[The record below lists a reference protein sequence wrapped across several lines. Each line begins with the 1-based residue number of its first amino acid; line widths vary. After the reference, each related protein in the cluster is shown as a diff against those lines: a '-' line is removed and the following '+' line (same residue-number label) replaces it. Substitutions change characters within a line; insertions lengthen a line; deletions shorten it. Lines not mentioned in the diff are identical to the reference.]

1 MAALSITHNREAGT
15 LIEGTQR
22 GDGTAEILKAQGWR
36 WGRTIGAWYVPQSRD
51 RNLKTWITART
62 QKALEA
68 AGHEVALEADD
79 TARPVAEVEADRA
92 ARQEARAEALA
103 EKAQR
108 KAARA
113 ADAQHAA
120 DAAARQL
127 PEGGEPIKVGH
138 HSETRHR
145 NAIDRAWNA
154 QGRAIRADEDATE
167 AQRRASAATT
177 TTAHRYSP
185 ATVAGRIQRLEA
197 EGRALARQLDGYTA
211 DRGTPYAEA
220 IPAATG
226 RRREAIQAD
235 ATENA
240 DALAYWRGVRAQQLA
255 AGEATDYSAETI
267 HAGDR
272 IKVGGTWWTVA
283 RANKKTCTL
292 YFDAERKITSSY
304 RAPYG
309 KITGHQPASK

>member
-1 MAALSITHNREAGT
+1 MAALTITHDREAGT

-22 GDGTAEILKAQGWR
+22 GDGTADILKAQGWR
-36 WGRTIGAWYVPQSRD
+36 WGRSIGAWYVPYSRD
-51 RNLKTWITART
+51 RKLKTWVTDPTRR
-62 QKALEA
+62 ALEA

-92 ARQEARAEALA
+92 ARQDARAEALA

-108 KAARA
+108 KTARA
-113 ADAQHAA
+113 TAAQDAA
-120 DAAARQL
+120 DAAAARL

-145 NAIDRAWNA
+145 NAIDRAWSA
-154 QGRAIRADEDATE
+154 QGRAVRAGEDATD

-197 EGRALARQLDGYTA
+197 EGRALARQLDGYTVN
-211 DRGTPYAEA
+211 RGTPYAEA

-255 AGEATDYSAETI
+255 TGEATDYSAETI

-283 RANKKTCTL
+283 RTNAKTCTL
-292 YFDAERKITSSY
+292 YFDAERKVTSSY

-309 KITGHQPASK
+309 KISGHEPASK

>member
-1 MAALSITHNREAGT
+1 MAALTITHNREAGT
-15 LIEGTQR
+15 LIEGTER

-36 WGRTIGAWYVPQSRD
+36 WGRSIGAWYVPQSRD
-51 RNLKTWITART
+51 RNLKTWITGRT

-79 TARPVAEVEADRA
+79 TARSVAEVEADRA

-103 EKAQR
+103 QTAQR

-113 ADAQHAA
+113 ADAQYAA
-120 DAAARQL
+120 DAAAARL

-185 ATVAGRIQRLEA
+185 ATVAGRIDRLEA
-197 EGRALARQLDGYTA
+197 EGRKLARQLNGYTA

-255 AGEATDYSAETI
+255 AGEAADYSRETI

-272 IKVGGTWWTVA
+272 IKVGSTWWTVA
-283 RANKKTCTL
+283 RANAKTCTL

>member
-1 MAALSITHNREAGT
+1 MAALTITHNREAGT
-15 LIEGTQR
+15 LIEGTAR
-22 GDGTAEILKAQGWR
+22 GDGTAEILKANGWR
-36 WGRTIGAWYVPQSRD
+36 WGRSIGAWYVPQSRD
-51 RNLKTWITART
+51 RNLKTWITGRT

-103 EKAQR
+103 QKAQR
-108 KAARA
+108 KATRA
-113 ADAQHAA
+113 ADAQRAA
-120 DAAARQL
+120 DAAAARL

-167 AQRRASAATT
+167 AQRRASAATN

-185 ATVAGRIQRLEA
+185 ATVAGRIERLEA
-197 EGRALARQLDGYTA
+197 EGRKLARQLDGYTA

-255 AGEATDYSAETI
+255 AGEAADYSAETI

-283 RANKKTCTL
+283 RANAKTCTL

-309 KITGHQPASK
+309 KITSHQPASK

>member
-1 MAALSITHNREAGT
+1 M
-15 LIEGTQR
+15 
-22 GDGTAEILKAQGWR
+22 
-36 WGRTIGAWYVPQSRD
+36 
-51 RNLKTWITART
+51 
-62 QKALEA
+62 
-68 AGHEVALEADD
+68 ALEADD

-92 ARQEARAEALA
+92 ARQEARAKALA

-113 ADAQHAA
+113 ADAQRAA
-120 DAAARQL
+120 DAAAARL

-145 NAIDRAWNA
+145 NVIDRAWNA

-167 AQRRASAATT
+167 AQRRASAATN

-185 ATVAGRIQRLEA
+185 AIVAGRIDRLEA
-197 EGRALARQLDGYTA
+197 EGRKLARQLDGYTA

-255 AGEATDYSAETI
+255 AGEAADYSAETI

-283 RANKKTCTL
+283 RANAKTCAL

-309 KITGHQPASK
+309 KITSHQPASK

>member
-1 MAALSITHNREAGT
+1 MAALTITHNREAGT
-15 LIEGTQR
+15 LIEGTAR

-36 WGRTIGAWYVPQSRD
+36 WGRSICSWYVPQSRD
-51 RNLKTWITART
+51 RNLKTWITGPT

-68 AGHEVALEADD
+68 AGHEVAVEADD

-92 ARQEARAEALA
+92 ARQETRAEALA
-103 EKAQR
+103 KKAQR

-113 ADAQHAA
+113 AAAQDAA
-120 DAAARQL
+120 DAAARRL

-145 NAIDRAWNA
+145 NAITKAWNA

-167 AQRRASAATT
+167 AQRRAEVATT
-177 TTAHRYSP
+177 TRAHRYSP
-185 ATVAGRIQRLEA
+185 ATVAGRIERLEA
-197 EGRALARQLDGYTA
+197 EGRGLARRLNGYTTN
-211 DRGTPYAEA
+211 RGTPYAEA

-235 ATENA
+235 AAETA
-240 DALAYWRGVRAQQLA
+240 DALAYWRSVRAQQLA
-255 AGEATDYSAETI
+255 TGAAADYSRETI
-267 HAGDR
+267 RPGDQIR
-272 IKVGGTWWTVA
+272 VGGTWWTVA
-283 RANKKTCTL
+283 RANAKTCTL

>member
-1 MAALSITHNREAGT
+1 MTALTITHNREAGT

-22 GDGTAEILKAQGWR
+22 GDGTAEILKAKGWR
-36 WGRTIGAWYVPQSRD
+36 WGRSIGAWYVPQSRD
-51 RNLKTWITART
+51 RNLKTWITGRT

-103 EKAQR
+103 QKAQR

-120 DAAARQL
+120 DAAAARL

-167 AQRRASAATT
+167 AQRRANAATN

-185 ATVAGRIQRLEA
+185 ATVAGRIDCLEA
-197 EGRALARQLDGYTA
+197 EGRKLARQLDGYTA

-255 AGEATDYSAETI
+255 AGEAADYSRETI

-283 RANKKTCTL
+283 RANAKTCTL

>member
-1 MAALSITHNREAGT
+1 MAALTITHNREAGT

-22 GDGTAEILKAQGWR
+22 GDGTAEILKANGWR
-36 WGRTIGAWYVPQSRD
+36 WGRSIGAWYVPQSRD
-51 RNLKTWITART
+51 RNLKTWITGRT

-108 KAARA
+108 KATRA
-113 ADAQHAA
+113 ADAQRAA
-120 DAAARQL
+120 DAAAARL

-167 AQRRASAATT
+167 AQRRASAATN

-185 ATVAGRIQRLEA
+185 ATVTGRIERLEA
-197 EGRALARQLDGYTA
+197 EGRKLARQLDGYTA

-255 AGEATDYSAETI
+255 AGEAADYSRETI

-283 RANKKTCTL
+283 RANAKTCTL
-292 YFDAERKITSSY
+292 YLDAERKITSSY

>member
-1 MAALSITHNREAGT
+1 MAALTITHTREAGT

-36 WGRTIGAWYVPQSRD
+36 WGRSIGAWYVPHSRD
-51 RNLKTWITART
+51 RNLKAWITGRT

-68 AGHEVALEADD
+68 AGHEVTLEADD

-120 DAAARQL
+120 DAAASRL
-127 PEGGEPIKVGH
+127 PEGGEPIKIGH
-138 HSETRHR
+138 HSENRHR
-145 NAIDRAWNA
+145 NAINRAWNA
-154 QGRAIRADEDATE
+154 QGRAIRADEDATH
-167 AQRRASAATT
+167 AQRRAEAATT

-197 EGRALARQLDGYTA
+197 EGRALARQLDGYTLTGDTA
-211 DRGTPYAEA
+211 YDEA
-220 IPAATG
+220 IRAAYDG
-226 RRREAIQAD
+226 RRRAIEAEA
-235 ATENA
+235 AENA

-255 AGEATDYSAETI
+255 TGEAADYSAETI

-283 RANKKTCTL
+283 RANAKTCTL
-292 YFDAERKITSSY
+292 YFDAECRVTSSY

-309 KITGHQPASK
+309 KITGHQPANR

>member
-1 MAALSITHNREAGT
+1 MAALTITHNREAGT

-22 GDGTAEILKAQGWR
+22 GDGTAEILKANGWR
-36 WGRTIGAWYVPQSRD
+36 WGRSIGAWYVPQSRD
-51 RNLKTWITART
+51 RNLKTWITGRT

-108 KAARA
+108 KATRA
-113 ADAQHAA
+113 ADAQRAA
-120 DAAARQL
+120 DAAAARL

-167 AQRRASAATT
+167 AQRRASAATN

-185 ATVAGRIQRLEA
+185 ATVAGRIDRLEA

-255 AGEATDYSAETI
+255 AGEAADYSAETI

-283 RANKKTCTL
+283 RANTKTCTL
-292 YFDAERKITSSY
+292 YLDAERKITSSY

-309 KITGHQPASK
+309 KITSHQPASK

>member
-1 MAALSITHNREAGT
+1 MAALTITHDREAGT

-22 GDGTAEILKAQGWR
+22 GDGTADILKAQGWR
-36 WGRTIGAWYVPQSRD
+36 WGRSIGVWYVPYSRD
-51 RNLKTWITART
+51 RKLKTWIVDPTRR
-62 QKALEA
+62 ALEA
-68 AGHEVALEADD
+68 AGHEVALGADD

-120 DAAARQL
+120 DAAARRL

-154 QGRAIRADEDATE
+154 QGRAIRADEDAAE
-167 AQRRASAATT
+167 AQRRAEAATT

-185 ATVAGRIQRLEA
+185 ATVAGRIDRLEA
-197 EGRALARQLDGYTA
+197 EGRKLARQLDGYTA

-226 RRREAIQAD
+226 RRREAIQAE
-235 ATENA
+235 TEENA

-255 AGEATDYSAETI
+255 TGEAADYSAETI

-283 RANKKTCTL
+283 KANKKTCTL
-292 YFDAERKITSSY
+292 YFDAERRVTSSY

>member
-1 MAALSITHNREAGT
+1 MAALTITHNREAGT
-15 LIEGTQR
+15 LIEGTAR
-22 GDGTAEILKAQGWR
+22 GDGTAEILKANGWR
-36 WGRTIGAWYVPQSRD
+36 WGRSIGAWYVPQSRD
-51 RNLKTWITART
+51 RNLKTWITGRT

-103 EKAQR
+103 QKAQR

-113 ADAQHAA
+113 ADAQYAA
-120 DAAARQL
+120 DAAAARL

-167 AQRRASAATT
+167 AQRRASAATN

-185 ATVAGRIQRLEA
+185 ATVAGRIDRLEA
-197 EGRALARQLDGYTA
+197 EGRKLARQLDGYTA

-255 AGEATDYSAETI
+255 AGEAADYSRETI

-283 RANKKTCTL
+283 RVNAKTCTL

-309 KITGHQPASK
+309 KITSHQPASK

>member
-1 MAALSITHNREAGT
+1 MAALTITHNREAGT

-36 WGRTIGAWYVPQSRD
+36 WGRSIGAWYVPQSRD
-51 RNLKTWITART
+51 RNLKTWITGRT

-103 EKAQR
+103 QKAQR
-108 KAARA
+108 KAAHA
-113 ADAQHAA
+113 ADAQRAA
-120 DAAARQL
+120 DAAAARL

-167 AQRRASAATT
+167 AQRRASAATN

-185 ATVAGRIQRLEA
+185 ATVAGRIDRLEA
-197 EGRALARQLDGYTA
+197 EGRKLARQLDGYTA

-255 AGEATDYSAETI
+255 AGEAADYSAETI

-283 RANKKTCTL
+283 RANAKTCTL

-309 KITGHQPASK
+309 KITGHQPANK

>member
-1 MAALSITHNREAGT
+1 M
-15 LIEGTQR
+15 
-22 GDGTAEILKAQGWR
+22 
-36 WGRTIGAWYVPQSRD
+36 
-51 RNLKTWITART
+51 
-62 QKALEA
+62 
-68 AGHEVALEADD
+68 
-79 TARPVAEVEADRA
+79 AEVEADRA

-108 KAARA
+108 KAAHA
-113 ADAQHAA
+113 ADAQRAA
-120 DAAARQL
+120 DAAAARL

-167 AQRRASAATT
+167 AQRRASAATN

-197 EGRALARQLDGYTA
+197 EGRKLARQLDGYTA

-255 AGEATDYSAETI
+255 AGEAADYSRETI

-283 RANKKTCTL
+283 RANAKTCTL
-292 YFDAERKITSSY
+292 YLDAERKITSSY